1 MKKLLILSASVASM
15 AASMAAAGGWQ
26 ASSLDT
32 AFMYNTGSFAEI
44 SFGKVTPSIK
54 AKTATDFNGNL
65 SDSGRS
71 VIGDENRTS
80 MSFKTDVGNLSFG
93 VSTYKYGSI
102 QMRGGASD
110 APTGTWIPDA
120 DATIDTL
127 AVLGKWKATSNID
140 VLFGMTRNT
149 LQDSKVNTI
158 MGQYD
163 IASSSASRPVMGV
176 AYSIPDIALRV
187 EAFYMSKETIRP
199 TTNFVEAQY
208 GTPEL
213 AAFEMPAISYG
224 DVVVASTINPAIS
237 GLFQQYGQALATNDV
252 LTITNFLNA
261 NIGADVTAK
270 QALTSTS
277 AATSTVSGFDSTL
290 VLPETL
296 RLNFQ
301 TGVAADTLLFGSI
314 EHVKWS
320 GAQISVPTGSLA
332 TSIETEFA
340 DTTSYSLGVGRKL
353 NEQWSIS
360 ATYSREPG
368 NDSTSSSLFTVSN
381 GTEGVTLGA
390 RYTQGNMVVSGGVN
404 YTRVG
409 AVDIVTASG
418 QTLATYGGNT
428 AMGVGVKVGFT
439 F

>member
-15 AASMAAAGGWQ
+15 SASMAAAGGWQ

-32 AFMYNTGSFAEI
+32 AFMYNTGTFAEI

-54 AKTATDFNGNL
+54 AKTAMDFNRNL

-102 QMRGGASD
+102 QMQGGASD

-120 DATIDTL
+120 NATIDKI
-127 AVLGKWKATSNID
+127 AALGKWKATDSID
-140 VLFGMTRNT
+140 VLFGITNNT
-149 LQDSKVNTI
+149 LQDSTVNTI
-158 MGQYD
+158 MGQYN
-163 IASSSASRPVMGV
+163 ISSASAARPVLGV

-187 EAFYMSKETIRP
+187 EAQYMPNAKMTA
-199 TTNFVEAQY
+199 TTSFAEASY
-208 GTPEL
+208 GFPATGSI
-213 AAFEMPAISYG
+213 PAISYG
-224 DVVVASTINPAIS
+224 DYVAAATDNPTVAPLIV
-237 GLFQQYGQALATNDV
+237 QYTGALAAAASGN
-252 LTITNFLNA
+252 LTPLGTILA
-261 NIGADVTAK
+261 NPVAVGTL
-270 QALTSTS
+270 QAVS
-277 AATSTVSGFDSTL
+277 AAASSVSDVDATVG
-290 VLPETL
+290 LPETL

-301 TGVAADTLLFGSI
+301 TGIAADTLLFGSI

-332 TSIETEFA
+332 TSIETEFS

-360 ATYSREPG
+360 ATYSKEPG
-368 NDSTSSSLFTVSN
+368 NDSTSGSLFTVSN

-409 AVDIVTASG
+409 AVDIVTDSG

>member
-15 AASMAAAGGWQ
+15 SASMAAAGGWQ

-32 AFMYNTGSFAEI
+32 AFMYNTGTFAEI

-54 AKTATDFNGNL
+54 AKTAMDFNGNL

-102 QMRGGASD
+102 QMQGGASD

-120 DATIDTL
+120 NVTIDTI
-127 AVLGKWKATSNID
+127 AVLGKWKATDSID
-140 VLFGMTRNT
+140 ALFGMTNNT
-149 LQDSKVNTI
+149 LQDSTVNTI

-163 IASSSASRPVMGV
+163 ISSASAARPVLGI

-187 EAFYMSKETIRP
+187 EAQYMPKSKMTV
-199 TTNFVEAQY
+199 TTSFTEASY
-208 GTPEL
+208 GFPATGSI
-213 AAFEMPAISYG
+213 PAISYG
-224 DVVVASTINPAIS
+224 DSVAAAKANSAVAPLIV
-237 GLFQQYGQALATNDV
+237 QYAGALAAAAGGDASSLDAILGNDV
-252 LTITNFLNA
+252 
-261 NIGADVTAK
+261 DVYK
-270 QALTSTS
+270 LQVVS
-277 AATSTVSGFDSTL
+277 AAASSVSDVDATL

-301 TGVAADTLLFGSI
+301 TGIAADTLLFGSI

-332 TSIETEFA
+332 TSIETEFS

-360 ATYSREPG
+360 ATYSKEPG
-368 NDSTSSSLFTVSN
+368 NDSTSGSIFTVSN

-409 AVDIVTASG
+409 AVDIVTG
-418 QTLATYGGNT
+418 GKTLATYGGNT